1 MPFETV
7 SRVTRESLA
16 SCCYEGPLAS
26 PFSSGSGWWRLTRF
40 AATTYSGCIMTRVAQ
55 ALDRK
60 LKSWR
65 PITAKKVE
73 KLVSAIIELA
83 DAETSQTLPSQT
95 RKADDR
101 PDPFFADTEFFSG
114 RVPKDSASNHD
125 RYLYGDRA

>member
-1 MPFETV
+1 MTFDTV
-7 SRVTRESLA
+7 AGMTREPRATCCQEGFSASL
-16 SCCYEGPLAS
+16 
-26 PFSSGSGWWRLTRF
+26 FSSRTGWRLTQF
-40 AATTYSGCIMTRVAQ
+40 AATTYSGFTMAKIAQ

-60 LKSWR
+60 LKRWR
-65 PITAKKVE
+65 PATARNVS

-95 RKADDR
+95 RKAGDR
-101 PDPFFADTEFFSG
+101 PDSFFADRDFFSG